1 MPLPPS
7 GPAGTSGTIG
17 MGSVPDTDTTEDIF
31 VEYEPDS
38 SSGGYSFTGE
48 RASSAGVDYDPSA
61 DSSVTPEDDS
71 GGTGITGISEMQ
83 DNSEY
88 VPSTEAQLMLEY
100 NALIDGE
107 SWPITVLDESTSLV
121 GGNME
126 IFAGTSI
133 STNLSEKYPGCI
145 GTVEMIQQVPW
156 VPNTGWESVD
166 SSVISGPSGVRPSWW
181 SSYYTQGTGS
191 IGIWKTPTLCTY
203 TDPDEGILQQYW
215 ANMIGHAPSRSAW
228 WGLLTDPQIKDS
240 LYLNGNAVATSF
252 GSQTLADPLAYHF
265 AEAAALR
272 SKFGYVP
279 IAGNDPMDECLARL
293 ESSLDHILD
302 SLEAGF
308 VPRTDVV
315 KIVPRI
321 KIENDSY
328 ERIIQKEKKQDA
340 TIGQTI
346 GNLNFRST
354 PKLNLSSRIAISTSR
369 QVFFRFDTIPGSG
382 GATTYLESATAPP
395 TADPLTPPGS
405 LVEIG
410 SGVGGTL
417 GSSTGGSSYSGLLG
431 GITGG
436 SIFPGPI
443 GGPAGGGMTGGG
455 GGGITGGAMIG
466 GGGITG
472 GGMIGGGGG
481 GYI

>member
-31 VEYEPDS
+31 VEYEPES
-38 SSGGYSFTGE
+38 SSGGYSSTGE
-48 RASSAGVDYDPSA
+48 MASSAGVDYDPNAGSP
-61 DSSVTPEDDS
+61 VTPEEYD
-71 GGTGITGISEMQ
+71 GPTGISEMQ

-88 VPSTEAQLMLEY
+88 APLGTEAQLLLEY

-145 GTVEMIQQVPW
+145 GTVEMIQQAPW

-166 SSVISGPSGVRPSWW
+166 SSVISGPHGVRPSWW
-181 SSYYTQGTGS
+181 ANYYTQATGS

-215 ANMIGHAPSRSAW
+215 ANMIGHAPSRAGAF
-228 WGLLTDPQIKDS
+228 GLLTDPQIKDS
-240 LYLNGNAVATSF
+240 LYINGGAGPGGFGATSF
-252 GSQTLADPLAYHF
+252 GSQTLADPLEYHW
-265 AEAAALR
+265 AEAYALR
-272 SKFGYVP
+272 EKFGYIP
-279 IAGNDPMDECLARL
+279 IAGNDPVDECLARL
-293 ESSLDHILD
+293 NSSLEHILD

-346 GNLNFRST
+346 GNLNFRSAT
-354 PKLNLSSRIAISTSR
+354 SLNLSSRIAISTSR
-369 QVFFRFDTIPGSG
+369 QVLFRLDTIPGFG
-382 GATTYLESATAPP
+382 GATTYLESATASP
-395 TADPLTPPGS
+395 TADSLTPPG
-405 LVEIG
+405 
-410 SGVGGTL
+410 VGGL
-417 GSSTGGSSYSGLLG
+417 GGGGGGGVIGSSTGGGYSGLLG

-443 GGPAGGGMTGGG
+443 GGPTGAGMTGGMTGGGMTGGG
-455 GGGITGGAMIG
+455 MTGGSF
-466 GGGITG
+466 
-472 GGMIGGGGG
+472 GGGG
-481 GYI
+481 GYV

>member
-31 VEYEPDS
+31 VEYEPES
-38 SSGGYSFTGE
+38 SSGGYSNTGE
-48 RASSAGVDYDPSA
+48 MASSAGVDYDPNAGSP
-61 DSSVTPEDDS
+61 VTPEEYD
-71 GGTGITGISEMQ
+71 GPTGISEMQ

-88 VPSTEAQLMLEY
+88 APLGTEAQLLLEY

-145 GTVEMIQQVPW
+145 GTVEMIQQSPW

-166 SSVISGPSGVRPSWW
+166 SSVISGPHGVRPSWW
-181 SSYYTQGTGS
+181 NSYYSQATGS

-215 ANMIGHAPSRSAW
+215 ANMIGHAPARAGAF
-228 WGLLTDPQIKDS
+228 GLLTDPQIKDS
-240 LYLNGNAVATSF
+240 LYINGGAGPGGFGATSF
-252 GSQTLADPLAYHF
+252 GSQTLADPLEYHF

-272 SKFGYVP
+272 SKFGYIP
-279 IAGNDPMDECLARL
+279 IAGNDPVDECLARL
-293 ESSLDHILD
+293 DSSLDHILD

-346 GNLNFRST
+346 GNLNFRGST
-354 PKLNLSSRIAISTSR
+354 SLNLSSRIAISTSR
-369 QVFFRFDTIPGSG
+369 QVLFRLDTIPGFG
-382 GATTYLESATAPP
+382 GATTYLESLTAPP
-395 TADPLTPPGS
+395 TADSLTPPG
-405 LVEIG
+405 
-410 SGVGGTL
+410 VGGL
-417 GSSTGGSSYSGLLG
+417 
-431 GITGG
+431 
-436 SIFPGPI
+436 
-443 GGPAGGGMTGGG
+443 GGG
-455 GGGITGGAMIG
+455 GEWMQFNAQHASHC
-466 GGGITG
+466 
-472 GGMIGGGGG
+472 
-481 GYI
+481 